1 MPNERLRDALV
12 ARGLSCAVIAER
24 VEVDQ
29 KTVERWITTD
39 RVPRRTHRRAV
50 ASLVGIDEGYLWPT
64 VPNAGR
70 LIPGPDAELVT
81 LYPTRGAVPRE
92 LWLALI
98 NEATA
103 SIDALMFAGLFLTD
117 TGPELGEALAR
128 QARAGA
134 RIRLLLGDPDSE
146 TVAIRGREEGIGDG
160 LAARIRI
167 SGKYLHDAALRD
179 GVELRWHA
187 TTLYNSIYRC
197 DDNMLVNAHVYGA
210 PASQNPVLHLRRVP
224 TGRVFDHYLAS
235 FDRVWAT
242 GTPQAKET

>member
-1 MPNERLRDALV
+1 MPNERLRDALT
-12 ARGLSCAVIAER
+12 ARGLTCAVIAER

-29 KTVERWITTD
+29 KTVERWIASD

-50 ASLVGIDEGYLWPT
+50 ASLVGIDESYLWPT
-64 VPNAGR
+64 ALNGSR
-70 LIPGPDAELVT
+70 LSPGLDAELVR

-98 NEATA
+98 NEAST

-128 QARAGA
+128 QARAGV

-235 FDRVWAT
+235 FDRVWET

>member
-1 MPNERLRDALV
+1 MPNERLRDALM
-12 ARGLSCAVIAER
+12 ARGLTCAVIAER

-29 KTVERWITTD
+29 KTVERWIASD
-39 RVPRRTHRRAV
+39 RVPRLTHLCAV

-64 VPNAGR
+64 VLNANR
-70 LIPGPDAELVT
+70 LSPGLDAELVT

-98 NEATA
+98 NEAST

-117 TGPELGEALAR
+117 TGPDLGEALAR
-128 QARAGA
+128 QARAGV

-146 TVAIRGREEGIGDG
+146 TVTIRGREEGIGDG

-167 SGKYLHDAALRD
+167 SGKYLHDASLRD

-242 GTPQAKET
+242 ATPQAKET

>member
-1 MPNERLRDALV
+1 MTP
-12 ARGLSCAVIAER
+12 
-24 VEVDQ
+24 
-29 KTVERWITTD
+29 
-39 RVPRRTHRRAV
+39 
-50 ASLVGIDEGYLWPT
+50 
-64 VPNAGR
+64 AGR
-70 LIPGPDAELVT
+70 PAPGPDAELVT

-117 TGPELGEALAR
+117 NGPELGEALAR
-128 QARAGA
+128 QARAGV

-179 GVELRWHA
+179 GVKLRWHA

-210 PASQNPVLHLRRVP
+210 PASQNPVLYLRRVP

-242 GTPQAKET
+242 GTPQVKET

>member
-1 MPNERLRDALV
+1 
-12 ARGLSCAVIAER
+12 
-24 VEVDQ
+24 
-29 KTVERWITTD
+29 
-39 RVPRRTHRRAV
+39 
-50 ASLVGIDEGYLWPT
+50 
-64 VPNAGR
+64 
-70 LIPGPDAELVT
+70 
-81 LYPTRGAVPRE
+81 
-92 LWLALI
+92 
-98 NEATA
+98 
-103 SIDALMFAGLFLTD
+103 MFAGLFLTD
-117 TGPELGEALAR
+117 TGPDLGEALAR
-128 QARAGA
+128 QAHAGV
-134 RIRLLLGDPDSE
+134 RIRLLPGDPDSE
-146 TVAIRGREEGIGDG
+146 TVAIRGRKEGIGDG

-187 TTLYNSIYRC
+187 TTLYNPIYRC

>member
-1 MPNERLRDALV
+1 MPNERLRDALM
-12 ARGLSCAVIAER
+12 ARGLTCAVIAER

-29 KTVERWITTD
+29 KTVERWIASD
-39 RVPRRTHRRAV
+39 RVPRRTHRCAV

-64 VPNAGR
+64 ALNANR
-70 LIPGPDAELVT
+70 LTPGLDAELVT

-98 NEATA
+98 NEATT

-117 TGPELGEALAR
+117 TGPDLGEALAR
-128 QARAGA
+128 QARSGV

-179 GVELRWHA
+179 GVELRWHT